1 MSGRYFLL
9 RFGRFGVDGP
19 STVSHPCV
27 RDHSVCLDLEKDFR
41 ESVIFV
47 GRKRKQQNRIEE
59 LMGQHDDN
67 PASETGEEFIGQHE
81 DKPASETGKTKFYW
95 RLRWM
100 LFVGVAAI
108 VGTWI
113 I

>member
-27 RDHSVCLDLEKDFR
+27 RDHSVCLELEKDFC
-41 ESVIFV
+41 ESVILV
-47 GRKRKQQNRIEE
+47 RRKRKQQNR
-59 LMGQHDDN
+59 
-67 PASETGEEFIGQHE
+67 TEEFMDQHE
-81 DKPASETGKTKFYW
+81 NKPASAGKAKFYW
-95 RLRWM
+95 RLRWE
-100 LFVGVAAI
+100 LFLGVAGLI
-108 VGTWI
+108 GIWI